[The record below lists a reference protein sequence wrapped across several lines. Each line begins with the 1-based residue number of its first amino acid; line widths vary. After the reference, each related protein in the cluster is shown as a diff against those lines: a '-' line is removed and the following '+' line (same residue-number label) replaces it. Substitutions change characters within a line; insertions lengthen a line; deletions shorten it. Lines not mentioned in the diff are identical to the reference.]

1 MIHVNNETHPF
12 IDLPNLELPVT
23 WEELFDEEDLEVV
36 NGDCQLKK
44 VVHTTNFE
52 WMPNLSEHSPPSILG
67 LIHSNKVSRMLW
79 EWFHD
84 NTHNDLLAPI
94 RKSQTGKNYFPITM
108 LKFHGT
114 SLWHRE
120 GYPYWTDGA
129 FRKLLNGR
137 NNYAFNFPFYGE
149 VEKTSVKFGKGDP
162 QLESMFEGLLK
173 EHVNTHITGM
183 FKQGITNQQDLANS
197 YIKDMS
203 VATVRYGAHT
213 GLTMDHLLDA
223 KLEQQLTI
231 LGEKVKYDS
240 PYCIPLSSWH
250 KVDTTGGN
258 RLSLR
263 FMGNNEYTFSD
274 ICEMYDNNKLFK

>member
-12 IDLPNLELPVT
+12 IDLPNLELPFT
-23 WEELFDEEDLEVV
+23 WQELFDEQDLEVV
-36 NGDCQLKK
+36 NGDCQLKN

-52 WMPNLSEHSPPSILG
+52 WMPNLSEHSLPSILG
-67 LIHSNKVSRMLW
+67 LIHSNKVSRTLW
-79 EWFHD
+79 EWFQD
-84 NTHNDLLAPI
+84 NTHNNLLAPI
-94 RKSQTGKNYFPITM
+94 QKSGTGKNYFPITM

-120 GYPYWTDGA
+120 GYPYWTDGP
-129 FRKLLNGR
+129 FRKLLKGR

-173 EHVNTHITGM
+173 EHVDTNITGM
-183 FKQGITNQQDLANS
+183 FKQGMTNQQDLSDS